1 MAVTPESNLALIEE
15 LQELVG
21 ASTYE
26 QVDGPE
32 FSYPAVGQAVDDEM
46 WKFVTLALG
55 SGILDDGGGAY
66 WLRKIGTD
74 SETNSANQMRLTVSE
89 TTGTAQAMVNG
100 FYHRLLQ
107 DMRLDFPMPLSETT
121 YYVVLE
127 LNPLK
132 ARDPEGPISVKV
144 HPNELN
150 TESNRQH
157 LILWTVTRKPNQLLT
172 DATIERLRPRLS
184 PPVYVWS
191 KAHMP
196 EASEVLWGTMCFVG
210 YEGAVY
216 RSTAPNDN
224 GVDNGDRQWVKHE
237 DKAISD
243 VRTELRKD
251 IDPNVYLKPDTNY
264 VHAGSG
270 ASPRATRIGSL
281 VVLEG
286 RIARGSGNNFDAHNG
301 RTVMTLPASHRPPS
315 ERRFLTKS
323 DGTGGFLRSS
333 IVVVSANGDVTVFP
347 EQDCAWVGL
356 DGCQFTIYD

>member
-26 QVDGPE
+26 PVDGPE
-32 FSYPAVGQAVDDEM
+32 FSYPAVGQAMDDEM

-66 WLRKIGTD
+66 WLRKIGND

-107 DMRLDFPMPLSETT
+107 DMRLDFPMPLEETT

-144 HPNELN
+144 YPNELN
-150 TESNRQH
+150 TESGRQH

-172 DATIERLRPRLS
+172 DAKIERLRPRLS

-191 KAHMP
+191 RAHMP

-210 YEGAVY
+210 AEGAVY

-224 GVDNGDRQWVKHE
+224 GVDNGDRQWIKHKDE
-237 DKAISD
+237 DLKALEPD
-243 VRTELRKD
+243 V
-251 IDPNVYLKPDTNY
+251 YAKPDTNY
-264 VHAGSG
+264 IYPGSG
-270 ASPRATRIGSL
+270 ARARSTKVGP
-281 VVLEG
+281 VVILEG
-286 RIARGSGNNFDAHNG
+286 RIARGSGAIFEAHN
-301 RTVMTLPASHRPPS
+301 RRVVMTLPADHRPRQ

-323 DGTGGFLRSS
+323 DGTGGMLRSC
-333 IVVVSANGDVTVFP
+333 IVVVSSNGEVSVYP
-347 EQDCAWVGL
+347 EQDCVWIGL
-356 DGCQFTIYD
+356 DGCSFTVAD

>member
-26 QVDGPE
+26 PVDGPE

-132 ARDPEGPISVKV
+132 ARAPEGPISVKV
-144 HPNELN
+144 YPNELN
-150 TESNRQH
+150 TESGRQH

-210 YEGAVY
+210 AEGAVY

-243 VRTELRKD
+243 VRTELKND
-251 IDPNVYLKPDTNY
+251 LKPDVSLRPDTGAY
-264 VHAGSG
+264 VYAGTG
-270 ASPRATRIGSL
+270 ATLGSTKVGDI
-281 VVLEG
+281 VVMEG
-286 RIARGSGNNFDAHNG
+286 RLKRSSGENFYAGYDYHL
-301 RTVMTLPASHRPPS
+301 RTLPESHRPRQ
-315 ERRFLTKS
+315 ERRFITKS
-323 DGTGGFLRSS
+323 DGTSGLLRSAV
-333 IVVVSANGDVTVFP
+333 VVVSADGRVRAWP
-347 EQDCAWVGL
+347 YQDCTWLSV
-356 DGCQFTIYD
+356 DGVTFTTR